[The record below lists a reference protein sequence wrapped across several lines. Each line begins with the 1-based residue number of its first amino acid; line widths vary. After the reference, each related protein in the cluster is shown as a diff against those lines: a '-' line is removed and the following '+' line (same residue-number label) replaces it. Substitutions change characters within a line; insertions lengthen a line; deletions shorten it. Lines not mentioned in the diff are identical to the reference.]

1 MLKKSSLLLLAILLL
16 LFKAYPQCNNC
27 TTSYSINSAIV
38 ASSDNQIICI
48 SGGDTYS
55 IVSSFK
61 NVTIK
66 ICAPNILVNSVK
78 INTNALN
85 NTIESFADNTV
96 IGDLIS
102 EADTFAYIVHNIG
115 GKLSGNITINGITKF
130 QTTNGATLSI
140 AHNLTP
146 GKKIF
151 FEVAE
156 SSTIN
161 TASITSNSGGQI
173 IIGKHSTFNS
183 TGQIILQNDGF
194 ILNNGNLTCNGDF
207 TIQNGGN
214 AITNFCGESII
225 TINGKFIVNS
235 GKLYNAGIIKATT
248 IAINANAG
256 PIYPNEGSQMIATA
270 ALETT
275 NAPNVFSG
283 DSIKAGECALF
294 KIGSYGSWNN
304 PLSSSSKIKYCG
316 PAASVSQLG
325 QATADCS
332 CLSETKLCTP
342 VCLPPTAVTITAPV
356 TNVCDGGSTLLTAN
370 ATGLK
375 VGDSYSYNWYKTSVS
390 PTNLIV
396 SNINT
401 NTLSVNSTGVY
412 FVVVSN
418 TLKPADCST
427 QNTIG
432 FIFTVNPIP
441 PQPSVAA
448 SGPLTFCD
456 GGSVSLTATSAGFTG
471 GTYTWSNG
479 STANPLIV
487 KTSGNYTVVYT
498 SSNNCT
504 APVSVSV
511 AVTVNPIPPVPTIA
525 ASGPLTFCDGGS
537 VSLTATS
544 AGFTGGTY
552 TWSNGSTANPL
563 VVKTSGNYTVV
574 YTSTNNC
581 TAPVSAAVAVTVNQI
596 PPQPSVAA
604 SGPLTFCD
612 GGSVSLTA
620 TSAGFTGGTY
630 TWSNG
635 STANPLLVKISGN
648 YTVVYMSS
656 NNCTAPVSASVAV
669 TVNPIP
675 PQASVAASGPLTFCD
690 GGSVSLTATSAG
702 FTGGTYTWSN
712 GSTANPLIVKTSGN
726 YTVVYTSSNNCTA
739 PVSASVAVTV
749 NPIPPQA
756 SVAASGP
763 LTFCD
768 GGSVSLTATSAGFTG
783 GTYKWSNGS
792 TANPLIVKTSGNYTV
807 VYTSSNNCTAP
818 VSASVA
824 VTVNPIPPQPS
835 VSASGPLTFC
845 DGGSVSLTATSAGFT
860 GGTYT
865 WSNGST
871 ANPLLVKISGNYTV
885 VYMSSNN
892 CSAPVSAEVVVTV
905 NPIPPVP
912 TIAASGPLTFC
923 DGGSVSLTAT
933 SADFRG
939 GTYTWSNG
947 STANP
952 LLVKTSGNY
961 TVVYTSSNNCTAP
974 VSVSVA
980 VTVNPIP
987 PQPSVAVSGPLTFC
1001 DGGSVSL
1008 TATSAGFTGGTYMWS
1023 NGSTANPL
1031 LVKISGNYTVVYMS
1045 SNNCT
1050 APVSAEVAV
1059 TVNPIPPQASV
1070 AASGPLTFCDGGSV
1084 SLTATSA
1091 GFTGGTYTWSNGSTA
1106 NPLLVKTSGNYTVIY
1121 TSTNNC
1127 SAPVSASVAVTVN
1140 PIPPQPSVAA
1150 SGPLTFCDGS
1160 SVSLTATS
1168 AGFTGGTYIWSNGS
1182 TDNPLVVKTSGNYT
1196 VVYTSSNNCSAPVS
1210 AEVVVTVNPIPPV
1223 PTIAASGPLTFC
1235 DGGSVSLTATSA
1247 DFRGGTYTWS
1257 NGSTANPLIVKTS
1270 GNYTV
1275 IYTSTNNCSAPVS
1288 TAVSVTVNPI
1298 PPQPSV
1304 AASGSLTFCDGASV
1318 SLTATSAGFTGGT
1331 YIWSNGSTD
1340 NPLVVKISG
1349 NYTVVYTSSNNCT
1362 APVSAEV
1369 VVTVNPIPPQ
1379 PSVAASGP
1387 LTFCDGASVSL
1398 TATSAGFTGG
1408 TYTWSNGSTAN
1419 PLIVKTSGN
1428 YPVIYTSTNNCSAPV
1443 SAAVSVTVNPIPPQ
1457 PSVAASGPLTFCD
1470 GASVSLTA
1478 TSAGFTGGTYT
1489 WSSGSTDNPLVVKIS
1504 GNYTVVYTSSNNCST
1519 PVSAEVV
1526 VTVNPIPPV
1535 PTIAASGPL
1544 TFCDGGSV
1552 SLTATSAG
1560 FTGGVFTWSNGSTE
1574 NPLVVKKSGTY
1585 TVNYIS
1591 TEKCAAP
1598 NNTSIAVT
1606 VNLIPPQPILVAS
1619 GRTDICPGETVTM
1632 KAQISAG
1639 YMGTFEWFNG
1649 AVSLG
1654 LFTQLDISNPGDY
1667 SVQFKTNDGCISN
1680 QTVSFTI
1687 YARPFN
1693 SPVKLGSDK
1702 IVCNQFVDLS
1712 TTAPLNGMGNWSLYD
1727 SNIHF
1732 DSKADSINVRVSGLD
1747 DGNDYKFVYT
1757 VSGECGD
1764 DMSDTIIVHAGV
1776 PGFKIQSVEKPTDTL
1791 CIGVQRRVYVNTTP
1805 TIGDYIYHWKN
1816 ASTNQEIKTTTN
1828 NLEINPIAK
1837 TTIYY
1842 VYVEDKTKPGCKTFA
1857 DTIEVDAIDKQKLFF
1872 PNLVTPNGDGKND
1885 QFKIVEENNY
1895 ANKMFSEGTYLEIVN
1910 RWGNRIYQANNYD
1923 GTWSA
1928 ENTED
1933 GMYYYYV
1940 KTGCGQEVHKGWLQI
1955 LGNEH

>member
-1 MLKKSSLLLLAILLL
+1 MIMLKKSSLLLLSILLL
-16 LFKAYPQCNNC
+16 LFEAYPQCNNC

-432 FIFTVNPIP
+432 FIFTVNSIP
-441 PQPSVAA
+441 PQP
-448 SGPLTFCD
+448 
-456 GGSVSLTATSAGFTG
+456 
-471 GTYTWSNG
+471 
-479 STANPLIV
+479 
-487 KTSGNYTVVYT
+487 
-498 SSNNCT
+498 
-504 APVSVSV
+504 
-511 AVTVNPIPPVPTIA
+511 TI
-525 ASGPLTFCDGGS
+525 
-537 VSLTATS
+537 
-544 AGFTGGTY
+544 
-552 TWSNGSTANPL
+552 
-563 VVKTSGNYTVV
+563 
-574 YTSTNNC
+574 
-581 TAPVSAAVAVTVNQI
+581 
-596 PPQPSVAA
+596 
-604 SGPLTFCD
+604 
-612 GGSVSLTA
+612 
-620 TSAGFTGGTY
+620 
-630 TWSNG
+630 
-635 STANPLLVKISGN
+635 
-648 YTVVYMSS
+648 
-656 NNCTAPVSASVAV
+656 
-669 TVNPIP
+669 
-675 PQASVAASGPLTFCD
+675 
-690 GGSVSLTATSAG
+690 
-702 FTGGTYTWSN
+702 
-712 GSTANPLIVKTSGN
+712 
-726 YTVVYTSSNNCTA
+726 
-739 PVSASVAVTV
+739 
-749 NPIPPQA
+749 
-756 SVAASGP
+756 
-763 LTFCD
+763 
-768 GGSVSLTATSAGFTG
+768 
-783 GTYKWSNGS
+783 
-792 TANPLIVKTSGNYTV
+792 
-807 VYTSSNNCTAP
+807 
-818 VSASVA
+818 
-824 VTVNPIPPQPS
+824 
-835 VSASGPLTFC
+835 
-845 DGGSVSLTATSAGFT
+845 
-860 GGTYT
+860 
-865 WSNGST
+865 
-871 ANPLLVKISGNYTV
+871 
-885 VYMSSNN
+885 
-892 CSAPVSAEVVVTV
+892 
-905 NPIPPVP
+905 
-912 TIAASGPLTFC
+912 
-923 DGGSVSLTAT
+923 
-933 SADFRG
+933 
-939 GTYTWSNG
+939 
-947 STANP
+947 
-952 LLVKTSGNY
+952 
-961 TVVYTSSNNCTAP
+961 
-974 VSVSVA
+974 
-980 VTVNPIP
+980 
-987 PQPSVAVSGPLTFC
+987 
-1001 DGGSVSL
+1001 
-1008 TATSAGFTGGTYMWS
+1008 
-1023 NGSTANPL
+1023 
-1031 LVKISGNYTVVYMS
+1031 
-1045 SNNCT
+1045 
-1050 APVSAEVAV
+1050 
-1059 TVNPIPPQASV
+1059 

-1106 NPLLVKTSGNYTVIY
+1106 NPLLVKTSGNYTVVY
-1121 TSTNNC
+1121 TSTNDCTAPISASVAVTVNPIPPMPTIAASGPLTFCDGGSVSLTAKGAGFTGGTYTWSNGSTANPLLVKTSGNYTVVYTSSNNC
-1127 SAPVSASVAVTVN
+1127 TAPVSASVAVTVN

-1210 AEVVVTVNPIPPV
+1210 ASVVVTVNPIPPV

-1235 DGGSVSLTATSA
+1235 DGGSVSLTAKSA
-1247 DFRGGTYTWS
+1247 GFTGGVFTWS
-1257 NGSTANPLIVKTS
+1257 NGSTENPLIVKTS

-1288 TAVSVTVNPI
+1288 AAVSVTVNPI

-1349 NYTVVYTSSNNCT
+1349 NYTVVYTSSNNCS

-1387 LTFCDGASVSL
+1387 LTFCDGGSVSL

-1408 TYTWSNGSTAN
+1408 TYTWSNGSIAN

-1428 YPVIYTSTNNCSAPV
+1428 YTVVYTSTNNCSAPISTSV
-1443 SAAVSVTVNPIPPQ
+1443 VVTVNPIPPQ

-1470 GASVSLTA
+1470 GGSVSLTA

-1606 VNLIPPQPILVAS
+1606 VNPIPPQPILVAS

-1712 TTAPLNGMGNWSLYD
+1712 TTAPLNGMGTWSLYD

-1816 ASTNQEIKTTTN
+1816 VSTNQEIKTTTN